1 MAPGRT
7 QAPTCREPAKAR
19 KRGRNCRRATDPV
32 PTRRG
37 CRAAGKIVRG
47 GAHGVGVPR
56 RTAGS
61 GRRRVDSGGQGGGAA
76 AVLNGRGA
84 MGPLV
89 SLRPRSASP
98 CSHVLSPGAAG
109 RWGYS
114 VSGSRL
120 SAGCAAGFLRAG
132 AGLRPRLGGV
142 WNGDLAR
149 VPAVATGGQ
158 SDPLHPA
165 LGEPAC
171 SGCLKLKEINH
182 LQHTTGAA
190 HYSALPRSVG
200 PHFSAGFPCIPS
212 PPSRPPWRCNS

>member
-1 MAPGRT
+1 MPESHRPGAR
-7 QAPTCREPAKAR
+7 PAR
-19 KRGRNCRRATDPV
+19 S
-32 PTRRG
+32 
-37 CRAAGKIVRG
+37 RAAGEIVRG
-47 GAHGVGVPR
+47 EAHRVGVPR

-84 MGPLV
+84 TGALV
-89 SLRPRSASP
+89 SLCPRPAIP
-98 CSHVLSPGAAG
+98 CSLVLSPGAAG

-120 SAGCAAGFLRAG
+120 SAGCAAGFLRVG
-132 AGLRPRLGGV
+132 RGSGLVCEGCGS
-142 WNGDLAR
+142 GDLAW

-158 SDPLHPA
+158 SDPRHPA

-171 SGCLKLKEINH
+171 GGCLKLKEINH

-212 PPSRPPWRCNS
+212 PLSRPPRRCSS